1 MINPMELSGK
11 TVLITGASDG
21 IGKATALLLNQLGAK
36 VIMVARNEEKLQSVS
51 EIIGGQNHGWYSYD
65 LRNIDEIEDLVKKI
79 VADHGALDGFV
90 HCAGISSLRP
100 LKMTNFE
107 YLHNMLLVNFYSFV
121 ELTRCIA
128 KKGNSN
134 EGMSIIAMSSI
145 AGMKGFKSQT
155 AYSSSKA
162 ALEGAIRSMA
172 KELCEKKIRINSIRA
187 GFIKTRMLESF
198 KEKTGKDENDPR
210 FEIYGLGLGE
220 PIDIA
225 NAIAY
230 LLSDCSRIITG
241 SSFVIDSG
249 ATS

>member
-21 IGKATALLLNQLGAK
+21 IGKATTLLLSQLGAK
-36 VIMVARNEEKLQSVS
+36 VIMIARNEEKLQSIS
-51 EIIGGQNHGWYSYD
+51 EILGVQNHVWYSYD
-65 LRNIDEIEDLVKKI
+65 LRNIDGIEDLVKRI
-79 VADHGALDGFV
+79 VADHGAFDGFV

-100 LKMTNFE
+100 LKMTNFD
-107 YLHNMLLVNFYSFV
+107 YLHNMMLVNFYSFV
-121 ELTRCIA
+121 ELTRCTT

-134 EGMSIIAMSSI
+134 EGMSIIAISSI
-145 AGMKGFKSQT
+145 AGIKGFKSQS
-155 AYSSSKA
+155 AYSATKA
-162 ALEGAIRSMA
+162 AVEGAIRSMS
-172 KELCEKKIRINSIRA
+172 KELCEKRIKVNSIRA
-187 GFIKTRMLESF
+187 GFIKTKMLESF
-198 KEKTGKDENDPR
+198 IEKTGKDENDSR
-210 FEIYGLGLGE
+210 FEIYSLGLGE

-241 SSFVIDSG
+241 TSFVIDSG